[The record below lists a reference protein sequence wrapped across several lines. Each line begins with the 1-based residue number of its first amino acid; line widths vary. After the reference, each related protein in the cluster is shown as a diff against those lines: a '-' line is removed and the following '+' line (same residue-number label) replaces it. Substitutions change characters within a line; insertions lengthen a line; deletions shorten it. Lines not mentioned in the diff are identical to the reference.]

1 MTNIIVNIIEGIRWD
16 ILITLIFAIIL
27 GIYSNDKF
35 GIEKQ
40 KEFVEEHKKDNPK
53 DECNEFCVEERGNPF
68 TTIKV
73 GNCAF
78 VLQRFKVEKTKDE

>member
-1 MTNIIVNIIEGIRWD
+1 MYVY
-16 ILITLIFAIIL
+16 ILRKSYDYEAEEIL

-53 DECNEFCVEERGNPF
+53 DECNEFCGEERGNPF

-78 VLQRFKVEKTKDE
+78 VLQRFKVEKTKGE